1 MTYLRNDTKHLMKRT
16 YYILIALFYFN
27 FSTNAQEVK
36 HIESE
41 IGILYQFSIKQ
52 QKVWEKTW
60 KLLNQI
66 NDFKIDYDSLSMVE
80 RYQVD
85 ELEMGEG
92 PIAESGDTWNS
103 VAYPYKTE
111 VSSELPPNGLT
122 NYRGLNLK
130 DNNLL
135 TAWIPNNKNSGI
147 GERITFYFKR
157 NNPRVNKISIFNGYL
172 KNKHL
177 WSQNSRVKTIRMF
190 VNNKEFAILHLK
202 DKPTSHSFIFE
213 PLQSKDNDLVITLE
227 IFEIYKGTKWND
239 VAISEITFDGL
250 DVF

>member
-1 MTYLRNDTKHLMKRT
+1 MKRT
-16 YYILIALFYFN
+16 YYILIAILFLN

-36 HIESE
+36 HIDAE
-41 IGILYQFSIKQ
+41 IGISYKFSIEQ
-52 QKVWEKTW
+52 QKDWEKVWE
-60 KLLNQI
+60 LLNKI
-66 NDFKIDYDSLSMVE
+66 NDFKIDYGSLTMLE
-80 RYQVD
+80 RYLVD

-92 PIAESGDTWNS
+92 PIAEAGDTWNS

-111 VSSELPPNGLT
+111 VCSELPPNGT
-122 NYRGLNLK
+122 ISYEGRNLK

-135 TAWIPNNKNSGI
+135 TAWIPNNENSGI
-147 GERITFYFKR
+147 GEKITFYFKR
-157 NNPRVNKISIFNGYL
+157 NNPRVNTISIFNGYL
-172 KNKHL
+172 RNKHL
-177 WSQNSRVKTIRMF
+177 WSQNSRVKTMRMY

-202 DKPTSHSFIFE
+202 DVPASHSFIFE

-227 IFEIYKGTKWND
+227 IVEIYKGTKWND